1 MDELDAMRRY
11 RQLLRQDVPVPPLD
25 VVAQVVASLDLNA
38 EQITSDIATVQTYA
52 DAWSLA
58 AGLDDAEW
66 ELDSARKVLGALERQ
81 FAVCI
86 LLDRAKDRG
95 GLDQGLDGQVT
106 VAGNRVAVLETKA
119 AEAREAGKTRAGI
132 LSDSPELVG

>member
-1 MDELDAMRRY
+1 MNELDAMHRY

-81 FAVCI
+81 FAVRI